1 MSSEGLPGLDVD
13 SYYNFEGVDNAKL
26 ALARQSL
33 EVDTLA
39 LTEVELDLLR
49 NEEGPVSEKSKLL
62 IDDELL
68 VDMTIA
74 ELNKMCGD
82 RGWAREFASGDCRVG
97 DSFKWE
103 LKRRREWLQRER
115 EERERRQKY
124 LLRFGLTKS
133 I

>member
-1 MSSEGLPGLDVD
+1 MFSTCSELTPRAPIPDGRMEPIM
-13 SYYNFEGVDNAKL
+13 
-26 ALARQSL
+26 QPC
-33 EVDTLA
+33 LA

-49 NEEGPVSEKSKLL
+49 TEEGPVSEKSKLL